1 MAETVIFAEQTITFN
16 AGGTY
21 AFLVTI
27 PRPIVNRAYTV
38 VYNSVVYTC
47 TGKLSEIDGVD
58 CITLGGGYA
67 GLTELNEPFLIKV
80 NLDYDLMTFECEDV
94 SATSATL
101 AISTTEPGT
110 KIELFPEETLS
121 PWVYD
126 SGFGAY
132 SFPAPGG
139 LFDITLGETYLV
151 EWDGVGYDV
160 VAQDASAL
168 TAGYVA
174 LGNAASMPGLSGNGE
189 PFAIA
194 WSTDRVSFLST
205 VDTEATDHT
214 VAIYQYV
221 VKEEEEPS
229 EDDPT
234 TDQGVGVILK
244 DRDGNDKEY
253 YGVRAVKLVTTDG
266 GTQIFT
272 KGEPTDDYPITLDF
286 SSGTDQT
293 VTAPDGVLVR
303 SAVIQK
309 PDTMLPENIREGVT
323 IGGVEGTMPAYELLE
338 DLPIGLDFSS
348 GTDQTVTAPGGMAV
362 KSAIIQKPDTLVP
375 ENIAEGIDVAGVV
388 GTLKGGGV
396 DLGEDDYLK
405 YFVYQLDVEN
415 KDLII
420 FGIRYAKLYEETGSY
435 DVNVPDKFG
444 EYDVVLAAEG
454 VS

>member
-21 AFLVTI
+21 AFLVTV
-27 PRPIVNRAYTV
+27 PRPIVNRAYRV
-38 VYNSVVYTC
+38 VYNSVAYTC
-47 TGKLSEIDGVD
+47 AGKLSKIGGVD
-58 CITLGGGYA
+58 YITLGGGYA

-80 NLDYDLMTFECEDV
+80 NLNYDLMTFECEDA

-101 AISTTEPGT
+101 AISTTEPGS
-110 KIELFPEETLS
+110 KIEIFAEETLS

-126 SGFGAY
+126 SGYGAY
-132 SFPAPGG
+132 SFHAPGG
-139 LFDITLGETYLV
+139 QFDITLGETYLV

-194 WSTDRVSFLST
+194 WSTDIVSFLST
-205 VDTEATDHT
+205 VDTDATDHT
-214 VAIYQYV
+214 VAIYQYAV
-221 VKEEEEPS
+221 EEEEEPS
-229 EDDPT
+229 EDDST

-253 YGVRAVKLVTTDG
+253 YGVKAVKLVTTDG

-272 KGEPTDDYPITLDF
+272 KGEAVDNLPITLDF

-309 PDTMLPENIREGVT
+309 PTDLISENIRKDKEIAGVEGKFIGDTEEVSIPLDMTDGDMIITPSDPDKVLSSVTVQKPETLIPENIAKGVV
-323 IGGVEGTMPAYELLE
+323 IGGVEGTL
-338 DLPIGLDFSS
+338 S
-348 GTDQTVTAPGGMAV
+348 
-362 KSAIIQKPDTLVP
+362 
-375 ENIAEGIDVAGVV
+375 
-388 GTLKGGGV
+388 GGGEL
-396 DLGEDDYLK
+396 DIILRYFSACIDEKEGTITLTRIYYDYL
-405 YFVYQLDVEN
+405 
-415 KDLII
+415 
-420 FGIRYAKLYEETGSY
+420 YEDNNTY
-435 DVNVPDKFG
+435 DVVVPDKING
-444 EYDVVLAAEG
+444 LNVIIDNT
-454 VS
+454 